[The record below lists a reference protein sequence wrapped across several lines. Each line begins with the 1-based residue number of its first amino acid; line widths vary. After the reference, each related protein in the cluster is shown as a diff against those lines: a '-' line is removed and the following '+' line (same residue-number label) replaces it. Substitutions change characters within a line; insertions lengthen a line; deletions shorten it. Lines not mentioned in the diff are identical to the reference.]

1 MGMELAR
8 PGDALIARQ
17 DFGGQDLMNVTDL
30 AASAVTARETALI
43 QSRFIMA
50 MQRTRKLENVRV
62 ALKKACEIWEFADEA
77 WYSRPAGKEK
87 NEKTNQWEM
96 KYAEGFSIRFAEEAG
111 RAMGNL
117 MSDSQI
123 VVETAEE
130 RIVHVWAMDLEQNFT
145 RGVSLSIP
153 KVVERKFLKDGQTAI
168 SERVNSEGKPV
179 YTVASNTGELLMSTN
194 NQVAKAERQCIL
206 KMIPAWILRDCKD
219 TILKTLA
226 KEVKDNPD
234 AAKRKLIDSFSDMRI
249 FPTDL
254 EMFIGHSL
262 DRVVV
267 KEIEELRQ
275 VYRSLSQGEATWEEW
290 VTAKNPSGS
299 DEAAQAVGKLKFER
313 LKKESAE
320 TKLTATTAAAE
331 ETKPAATEAP
341 AGPFANEDQCMTLMT
356 LAGDAGVAQVDLRKI
371 LVKFGVLSGKL
382 QEIPLD
388 IYPAI
393 IADLKGETQART
405 EEPKP
410 AAKGLKFGDKK

>member
-1 MGMELAR
+1 MGMELAV
-8 PGDALIARQ
+8 PHGALVARQ
-17 DFGGQDLMNVTDL
+17 DFGGTDLMNVTDL

-62 ALKKACEIWEFADEA
+62 VLKKACEIWEFADEA

-87 NEKTNQWEM
+87 NEKTGQWEM

-168 SERVNSEGKPV
+168 SERLNSEGKPV

-234 AAKRKLIDSFSDMRI
+234 AAKRKLIDGFSDMRI

-262 DRVVV
+262 DRMVV
-267 KEIEELRQ
+267 KDIEELRQ
-275 VYRSLSQGEATWEEW
+275 VYRSISQGEATWEEW
-290 VTAKNPSGS
+290 VIAKNPSGS
-299 DEAAQAVGKLKFER
+299 DEDAQRVGKLKFDK
-313 LKKESAE
+313 LKKEADAKTAPAPKE
-320 TKLTATTAAAE
+320 EVTATEQTASAAS
-331 ETKPAATEAP
+331 TFATE
-341 AGPFANEDQCMTLMT
+341 DQQMTLLT
-356 LAGDAGVAQVDLRKI
+356 LAGDSNISQADLQKI
-371 LVKFGVLSGKL
+371 LVKFGVRSGKL
-382 QEIPLD
+382 QEIPAD
-388 IYPAI
+388 VYPTI
-393 IADLKGETQART
+393 LADLKGETPART
-405 EEPKP
+405 EEPK
-410 AAKGLKFGDKK
+410 AKGLKFGEKAK